1 MKLNLYIAILAAVVL
16 SACGKEP
23 IVDQVDVDKIAT
35 CAFGKGGNKQIAAC
49 SQLNATE
56 KRIMACASP
65 KGVSRRVAC
74 KGLSAEELHFIPQ
87 LDAMR
92 PVGTHFDLTIRK
104 PGK

>member
-16 SACGKEP
+16 SACGKESL
-23 IVDQVDVDKIAT
+23 VDQVDVDKIAA
-35 CAFGKGGNKQIAAC
+35 CAFDKQIAAC

-74 KGLSAEELHFIPQ
+74 KGLSAEELHFIPP
-87 LDAMR
+87 LDALK
-92 PVGTHFDLTIRK
+92 PVGTHFDFTIRQ

>member
-1 MKLNLYIAILAAVVL
+1 MKLNLYIVTMAVL
-16 SACGKEP
+16 MLGACGKEP
-23 IVDQVDVDKIAT
+23 VVDQVNVDKIAE
-35 CAFGKGGNKQIAAC
+35 CAFGKDGNKQMAAC

-74 KGLSAEELHFIPQ
+74 KGLSSEELHFIPQ

>member
-1 MKLNLYIAILAAVVL
+1 MKLNLYIVMVAVLTL
-16 SACGKEP
+16 SACGKESL
-23 IVDQVDVDKIAT
+23 VDQVDVDRIAE
-35 CAFGKGGNKQIAAC
+35 CAFGKDGNKQVTAC